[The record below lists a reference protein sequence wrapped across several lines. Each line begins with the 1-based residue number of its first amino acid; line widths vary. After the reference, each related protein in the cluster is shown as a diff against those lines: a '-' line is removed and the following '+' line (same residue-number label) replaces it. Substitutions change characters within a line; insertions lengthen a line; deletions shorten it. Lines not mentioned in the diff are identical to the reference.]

1 MLGLLK
7 GCCGGHA
14 SRPFSTVYVL
24 WPPYPAFGYRET
36 LKARLVSL
44 DEGLNVFALPDN
56 CPNQGE
62 PPADERPAE
71 EQIDEEDGRSPLV
84 LPDVGD
90 HGGHEVDRHHRG
102 EGDDQD
108 GIESRVVRQVKIHK

>member
-1 MLGLLK
+1 MLRDPSPR
-7 GCCGGHA
+7 CTSCGRRTPP
-14 SRPFSTVYVL
+14 SDTERP
-24 WPPYPAFGYRET
+24 

-56 CPNQGE
+56 CPNRGE

-90 HGGHEVDRHHRG
+90 HGGHEVGRHHGG

-108 GIESRVVRQVKIHK
+108 EIESRVVRQVKIHK